1 MFLLMKN
8 WKCKERLAQGN
19 IFYLMLSCD
28 AWVNHSSQ
36 IHVFQVWGGGLFY
49 FIFKKNK
56 LSW

>member
-8 WKCKERLAQGN
+8 WKCKERLAHGN

-36 IHVFQVWGGGLFY
+36 IHLFKVWGGWPFLFH
-49 FIFKKNK
+49 ILKKI
-56 LSW
+56 S